1 MIYILA
7 LLLVASP
14 KALADYRFVSG
25 EDAGGVLA
33 SANALFSGLLSSAS
47 LTSVP
52 VVSVCLPPEN
62 YTAAVAAYAIPSWSI
77 VLGVA
82 GGTDSL
88 QKNYTFPTFRGAYAF
103 MSGVAV
109 LADVN
114 DHHQL
119 WSNVYNFVSAVLS
132 TDDRKCLSTF
142 DFELARGM
150 DALAAAYSC
159 GAANCSSNGLCAAD
173 SVPAFACR
181 CASTFSGAK
190 CDIAGPAAAG
200 SAASYACARSAAS
213 VAAPLAV
220 LAVSALAY
228 TLYIRQRK
236 GWADAAETPLMKP

>member
-1 MIYILA
+1 M
-7 LLLVASP
+7 
-14 KALADYRFVSG
+14 ALAEYKLVSG
-25 EDAGGVLA
+25 EGAGGVLA
-33 SANALFSGLLSSAS
+33 SADALFASLISSAS
-47 LTSVP
+47 FTSDS

-62 YTAAVAAYAIPSWSI
+62 YTAAVAAYAIPSWAI
-77 VLGVA
+77 VLGNASGA

-88 QKNYTFPTFRGAYAF
+88 QKNYTFTTFRSAFAF

-114 DHHQL
+114 DHHPL
-119 WSNVYNFVSAVLS
+119 WTNVYNFVSAVLS

-190 CDIAGPAAAG
+190 CEIVTGAAGAAAV
-200 SAASYACARSAAS
+200 SACARSAAS

-228 TLYIRQRK
+228 TLYIRRRK
-236 GWADAAETPLMKP
+236 GWADAAETPLIKP